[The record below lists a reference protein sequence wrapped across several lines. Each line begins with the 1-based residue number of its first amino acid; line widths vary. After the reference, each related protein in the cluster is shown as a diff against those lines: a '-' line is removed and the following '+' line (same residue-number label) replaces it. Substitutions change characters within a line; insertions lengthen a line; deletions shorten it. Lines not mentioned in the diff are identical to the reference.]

1 MWKGN
6 ERMEEGVDGQT
17 GCNTRLRNLFSI
29 YGYRVTIQNV
39 SEFKKNQFFVNFS
52 T

>member
-6 ERMEEGVDGQT
+6 ERMKEDVDGWA
-17 GCNTRLRNLFSI
+17 GCNTRRRNLFSI

-39 SEFKKNQFFVNFS
+39 SEFKKIQFFVNFS